1 MRGGSA
7 DKWIAAATLDR
18 YLQSINQPQVFGTQY
33 PGDKSAGNTPPNR
46 RSIRVF

>member
-18 YLQSINQPQVFGTQY
+18 YLQSVSQPQVFGTVLWRQSC
-33 PGDKSAGNTPPNR
+33 GKCA
-46 RSIRVF
+46 